1 MNIPIKIYLYTILF
15 AIFLILGISIYLYIS
30 PNNSQFIKI
39 FIVWYAIILEINLIH
54 LYFIMKFYEKHKNK
68 KGIKGPIGDKGPR
81 GFKGNN
87 ERCSSCGP
95 SLKSIFAGNI
105 NDKGQNVIDRAD
117 VNGGKCVFPFIHNYE
132 YKYNCLKEPPPGE
145 EDNDAN
151 MFGWCGT
158 ELDENHEVKKYGYC
172 NENESIHDKLKKEK
186 QYLDNRA
193 EYMNNNYGILDVNV
207 VSGNTETDAKKNCNK
222 MGQDYRI
229 LKNKKSEDQDLN
241 EGVDGKFLYMCYKQG
256 YGNLGV
262 NQLKV
267 FPDNNSKRKTM
278 DNKKYELIDVNLN
291 EGSKDTGQS
300 LYLYKNMSNSNF
312 IKNLELSKEK
322 NKIGDGWCNKEYAE
336 IKYFKDDND
345 QSPTIANLNE
355 PDETNKIVLCEKRT
369 HTLDGIDMAFIY
381 NHSLY
386 IFRDHRFYKM
396 SNVPS
401 QNYIKVIDGFPKKIS
416 ERWFSGDE
424 CSRFN
429 AEPECNQQEKCLW
442 SDKEGSCDHMG
453 FSAAFV
459 YGFDKKTYFFRGS
472 KVYLYDD
479 KNLKVAEGYPKEI
492 KTVFKG
498 VPSNIDAAF
507 TWGKDGKTYFFKG
520 PLYYKY
526 NDKKKT
532 VEKGYPKKTKDRW
545 FGMPTIIDAIFTLN
559 VSLDNKNDRN
569 PTYIISGGHSYYID
583 PSTDN
588 ISEKNKKTIDERF
601 KGLAEAY
608 IEKTSKK

>member
-1 MNIPIKIYLYTILF
+1 
-15 AIFLILGISIYLYIS
+15 
-30 PNNSQFIKI
+30 
-39 FIVWYAIILEINLIH
+39 
-54 LYFIMKFYEKHKNK
+54 
-68 KGIKGPIGDKGPR
+68 
-81 GFKGNN
+81 
-87 ERCSSCGP
+87 
-95 SLKSIFAGNI
+95 
-105 NDKGQNVIDRAD
+105 
-117 VNGGKCVFPFIHNYE
+117 
-132 YKYNCLKEPPPGE
+132 
-145 EDNDAN
+145 
-151 MFGWCGT
+151 
-158 ELDENHEVKKYGYC
+158 
-172 NENESIHDKLKKEK
+172 
-186 QYLDNRA
+186 
-193 EYMNNNYGILDVNV
+193 
-207 VSGNTETDAKKNCNK
+207 
-222 MGQDYRI
+222 
-229 LKNKKSEDQDLN
+229 
-241 EGVDGKFLYMCYKQG
+241 MCYKQG

-262 NQLKV
+262 NQLRV
-267 FPDNNSKRKTM
+267 FPDKEKRKNY
-278 DNKKYELIDVNLN
+278 DLINVNLN
-291 EGSKDTGQS
+291 EGSKKTGQS

-345 QSPTIANLNE
+345 QSPKVANLNEPDE

-386 IFRDHRFYKM
+386 IFRENRFYKM
-396 SNVPS
+396 SKVPS
-401 QNYIKVIDGFPKKIS
+401 QKYIKVIDGFPKKIS

-424 CSRFN
+424 CNKF
-429 AEPECNQQEKCLW
+429 EGEHECNQQEKCLW
-442 SDKEGSCDHMG
+442 RDNEGTCDHMG

-526 NDKKKT
+526 NDKKKK
-532 VEKGYPKKTKDRW
+532 VESGYPKKTKDRW

-559 VSLDNKNDRN
+559 ISLDNKNDRN

-588 ISEKNKKTIDERF
+588 ISEKKTIDKRF